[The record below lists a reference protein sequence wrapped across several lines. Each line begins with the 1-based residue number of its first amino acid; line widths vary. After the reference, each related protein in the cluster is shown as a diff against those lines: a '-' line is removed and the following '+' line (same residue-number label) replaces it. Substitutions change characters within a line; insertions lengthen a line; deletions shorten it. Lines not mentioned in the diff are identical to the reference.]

1 MPRIATLGPLGLYLH
16 YREDGEKP
24 HLHVRFQGSE
34 TRFLIAT
41 GQVMDAKWNLGH
53 SHVRR
58 VKAWIGDNREE
69 TLAAWKELRYSQRE
83 RETSGEK
90 Q

>member
-1 MPRIATLGPLGLYLH
+1 MPRIETLGPLGLYLH
-16 YREDGEKP
+16 YREDGEEP

-41 GQVMDAKWNLGH
+41 GQVMDARWNLGH

-58 VKAWIGDNREE
+58 VRAWIDNNREE
-69 TLAAWKELRYSQRE
+69 LLAAWKKLRCSQRG
-83 RETSGEK
+83 REGPGEK
-90 Q
+90 E